1 VTPVDTLHYARP
13 DEVHALE
20 QLQRRASGQDGD
32 RAGRSEDPDAI
43 RISVA
48 AVRDQR
54 VRVAAGGGVTL
65 GFATVLPVERQVSRL
80 DALYVEPEWVGRGVG
95 AALLEDAE
103 AIAADEGIVRL
114 EVEVTPSL
122 VAYFEAAGFVA
133 ARTVVA
139 GCGPLTQ
146 MARSL

>member
-1 VTPVDTLHYARP
+1 METLHYARP

-20 QLQRRASGQDGD
+20 ELQRRASGGEPEGD
-32 RAGRSEDPDAI
+32 APDSI

-54 VRVAAGGGVTL
+54 VRVATGGGAIL

-80 DALYVEPEWVGRGVG
+80 DALYVEPEWTGRGVG

-114 EVEVTPSL
+114 EVAVTEGL

-133 ARTVVA
+133 DRTVAADCDRV
-139 GCGPLTQ
+139 P